1 MSRGSQSFLPRLTA
15 RFRSPSDVLLA
26 ARIMAWACVLPLLKH
41 FIPLRTLVR
50 VLRRQAS
57 GVTRDAAREDRV
69 VAFARW
75 ACRITRWSSGGNCL
89 ERGLIAYR
97 YLGAINAD
105 PTLVV
110 GMGRGGSGQIR
121 GHAWIVID
129 GRPVGETPTLATD
142 YTPILAFGPDGAP
155 LRDRTPFSGHFD

>member
-1 MSRGSQSFLPRLTA
+1 MTPTTPSFRSRLAA

-26 ARIMAWACVLPLLKH
+26 ARIMAWACVLPLLKQV
-41 FIPLRTLVR
+41 IPLRTLVR
-50 VLRRQAS
+50 VLRRSPQ
-57 GVTRDAAREDRV
+57 GVARDTDREDRV

-110 GMGRGGSGQIR
+110 GMGRGGAGQMR
-121 GHAWIVID
+121 GHAWITID

-142 YTPILAFGPDGAP
+142 YTPILAFGPDGVA
-155 LRDRTPFSGHFD
+155 LHDLTPPSSRFG

>member
-1 MSRGSQSFLPRLTA
+1 MTLTTPSLRSRLAA

-26 ARIMAWACVLPLLKH
+26 ARIMAWACVLPLLKQ

-50 VLRRQAS
+50 MLRRPS
-57 GVTRDAAREDRV
+57 RGVARDAAREDRV

-97 YLGAINAD
+97 YLGAISAN

-110 GMGRGGSGQIR
+110 GMGRGGSGQMR

-129 GRPVGETPTLATD
+129 GRPVGEMPTLATD
-142 YTPILAFGPDGAP
+142 YTPVLAFGPDGVP
-155 LRDRTPFSGHFD
+155 LPR